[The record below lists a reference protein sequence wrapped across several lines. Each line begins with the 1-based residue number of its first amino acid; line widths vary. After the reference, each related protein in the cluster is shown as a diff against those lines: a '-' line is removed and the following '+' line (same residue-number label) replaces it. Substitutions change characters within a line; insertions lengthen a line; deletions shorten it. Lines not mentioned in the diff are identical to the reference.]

1 MKRFLSRRKPTPKP
15 EAASGAWT
23 TDNQI
28 NDYIVSNNLDVM
40 VRTNGEVLV
49 ADNVDRRLL
58 RGLLMIVKSRLGTD
72 NAATSL
78 SAIEWRQLKDGNT
91 AASKAGTRP
100 ATVIQAKNATVDYV
114 LSKAVEAG
122 ASDIYLDI
130 RRQAAILSFRIFGV
144 LQRIEEFDVDI
155 AKTVARG
162 LWNRSGHSQWVESD
176 PVDTSFTYEC
186 GGHEYRIRGS
196 SLKDTRGNSIVCR
209 VRDPGYILPL
219 GESGYSDHQVS
230 LIKRICMAPGGLIL
244 ITGETNSGK
253 STTMAAL
260 MDSSSRNQRMIEI
273 ADPCEVEFDHC
284 THVEL
289 DHYRDDAGE
298 AFKNILAATVRQ
310 NPDALVLGEIRDE
323 ITAQA
328 AQNMAIQG
336 KRVFSTLHTQSCVA
350 AIPRLASFGVDHH
363 LLSLREF
370 IAGIVNQNLVP
381 LVCQR
386 CCREQHD
393 DADRDRR
400 YRALFGSVVRYVNP
414 DGCPQCVS
422 GVSGQ
427 TLVAE
432 VYPFFLDRKDAHK
445 YISNHELFRMENYMK
460 QEFGIESKQDHA
472 RSKVLRGLIDP
483 ALTEEIIGEWAS
495 VPAGEIKSIPVDA
508 KEMREELRC
517 A

>member
-1 MKRFLSRRKPTPKP
+1 MKRFLSRRKPTPTP
-15 EAASGAWT
+15 EAASGVWT

-40 VRTNGEVLV
+40 VRPTGEII
-49 ADNVDRRLL
+49 AAGNVDRRLL
-58 RGLLMIVKSRLGTD
+58 RGLGMIVKSRLAVESTV
-72 NAATSL
+72 NLVSP
-78 SAIEWRQLKDGNT
+78 IELRQLKDKSARRKTGVQQV
-91 AASKAGTRP
+91 KA
-100 ATVIQAKNATVDYV
+100 IQAGNATVEYV
-114 LSKAVEAG
+114 LAKAVEAG

-130 RRQAAILSFRIFGV
+130 RRETAILSFRIFGV
-144 LQRIEEFDVDI
+144 IQRIEEFDVEI
-155 AKTVARG
+155 ARGVARG
-162 LWNRSGHSQWVESD
+162 MWNRSGHSQWVESD
-176 PVDTSFTYEC
+176 PVDTAFTYVHE
-186 GGHEYRIRGS
+186 GHEYRIRGS

-381 LVCQR
+381 LVCQN

-393 DADRDRR
+393 DAGRDRR
-400 YRALFGSVVRYVNP
+400 YRALFGSVVRYINHA
-414 DGCPQCVS
+414 GCNECVS
-422 GVSGQ
+422 GVAGQ

-445 YISNHELFRMENYMK
+445 YISNHELFRLETYMK
-460 QEFGIESKQDHA
+460 REFNIESKQDHA

-508 KEMREELRC
+508 KEMREESRC

>member
-1 MKRFLSRRKPTPKP
+1 
-15 EAASGAWT
+15 
-23 TDNQI
+23 
-28 NDYIVSNNLDVM
+28 M

-196 SLKDTRGNSIVCR
+196 SLKDTRGQFSIVCR

-219 GESGYSDHQVS
+219 GESGYS
-230 LIKRICMAPGGLIL
+230 RPPGVVDQTDLYGPWR
-244 ITGETNSGK
+244 T
-253 STTMAAL
+253 
-260 MDSSSRNQRMIEI
+260 
-273 ADPCEVEFDHC
+273 DPD
-284 THVEL
+284 
-289 DHYRDDAGE
+289 YRGD
-298 AFKNILAATVRQ
+298 K
-310 NPDALVLGEIRDE
+310 
-323 ITAQA
+323 
-328 AQNMAIQG
+328 
-336 KRVFSTLHTQSCVA
+336 
-350 AIPRLASFGVDHH
+350 
-363 LLSLREF
+363 LR
-370 IAGIVNQNLVP
+370 
-381 LVCQR
+381 
-386 CCREQHD
+386 
-393 DADRDRR
+393 
-400 YRALFGSVVRYVNP
+400 
-414 DGCPQCVS
+414 
-422 GVSGQ
+422 
-427 TLVAE
+427 
-432 VYPFFLDRKDAHK
+432 
-445 YISNHELFRMENYMK
+445 
-460 QEFGIESKQDHA
+460 
-472 RSKVLRGLIDP
+472 
-483 ALTEEIIGEWAS
+483 
-495 VPAGEIKSIPVDA
+495 
-508 KEMREELRC
+508 
-517 A
+517 

>member
-1 MKRFLSRRKPTPKP
+1 MKRFLFNRKPTPKP

-40 VRTNGEVLV
+40 VRSNGEII
-49 ADNVDRRLL
+49 ATGNVDSRLL
-58 RGLLMIVKSRLGTD
+58 RGLRMIVKSRLGVESSVTMV
-72 NAATSL
+72 SP
-78 SAIEWRQLKDGNT
+78 IELRQLKDNSAKTKTGVQQV
-91 AASKAGTRP
+91 KA
-100 ATVIQAKNATVDYV
+100 IQAGNAAVEYV
-114 LSKAVEAG
+114 LAKAVEAK

-130 RRQAAILSFRIFGV
+130 RRETAILSFRIFGV
-144 LQRIEEFDVDI
+144 IQRIEEFDVEI
-155 AKTVARG
+155 ARGVARG
-162 LWNRSGHSQWVESD
+162 MWNRSGHSQWVESD
-176 PVDTSFTYEC
+176 PVDTAFTYVHK
-186 GGHEYRIRGS
+186 GHEYRIRGS

-209 VRDPGYILPL
+209 VRDPGYNLPL
-219 GESGYSDHQVS
+219 DKSGYSDHQVS

-386 CCREQHD
+386 CCRDQHD
-393 DADRDRR
+393 DADKDRR
-400 YRALFGSVVRYVNP
+400 YRALFGPDIRYINHA
-414 DGCPQCVS
+414 GCDECVS
-422 GVSGQ
+422 GVAGQ

-445 YISNHELFRMENYMK
+445 YISNHELFRLETYMK
-460 QEFGIESKQDHA
+460 REFNIESKQDHA
-472 RSKVLRGLIDP
+472 RGKVRLGLIDP
-483 ALTEEIIGEWAS
+483 EMTEEIIGEWTSDGELKS
-495 VPAGEIKSIPVDA
+495 VDAMVADHSAGEH
-508 KEMREELRC
+508 
-517 A
+517 

>member
-1 MKRFLSRRKPTPKP
+1 M
-15 EAASGAWT
+15 
-23 TDNQI
+23 
-28 NDYIVSNNLDVM
+28 
-40 VRTNGEVLV
+40 
-49 ADNVDRRLL
+49 
-58 RGLLMIVKSRLGTD
+58 
-72 NAATSL
+72 
-78 SAIEWRQLKDGNT
+78 
-91 AASKAGTRP
+91 
-100 ATVIQAKNATVDYV
+100 
-114 LSKAVEAG
+114 
-122 ASDIYLDI
+122 
-130 RRQAAILSFRIFGV
+130 
-144 LQRIEEFDVDI
+144 
-155 AKTVARG
+155 
-162 LWNRSGHSQWVESD
+162 
-176 PVDTSFTYEC
+176 
-186 GGHEYRIRGS
+186 
-196 SLKDTRGNSIVCR
+196 CR

-219 GESGYSDHQVS
+219 DKSGYSDHQVS

-381 LVCQR
+381 LVCQN

-508 KEMREELRC
+508 KEMREESRC

>member
-1 MKRFLSRRKPTPKP
+1 MKKFLFNRTPPPIP
-15 EAASGAWT
+15 EAASAVWT

-40 VRTNGEVLV
+40 VRSTGEVF
-49 ADNVDRRLL
+49 AAGNVDRRLI
-58 RGLLMIVKSRLGTD
+58 RGLTMIVKSRLKVE
-72 NAATSL
+72 
-78 SAIEWRQLKDGNT
+78 SAVTLVSPIEWQQLKDKT
-91 AASKAGTRP
+91 TRRKAGMVQDRVAQTG
-100 ATVIQAKNATVDYV
+100 NATVEYV
-114 LSKAVEAG
+114 LAKAVEAG

-130 RRQAAILSFRIFGV
+130 REQTAVLSFRIFGAI
-144 LQRIEEFDVDI
+144 QRIEEFDVEI
-155 AKTVARG
+155 AKGVARG
-162 LWNRSGHSQWVESD
+162 LWNRSRHSQWVESD
-176 PVDTSFTYEC
+176 PVDTAFTYHHE
-186 GGHEYRIRGS
+186 GHEYRIRGS

-219 GESGYSDHQVS
+219 DKSGYSDHQVS

-253 STTMAAL
+253 STTMATL
-260 MDSSSRNQRMIEI
+260 MDSSPRNQRMIEI

-289 DHYRDDAGE
+289 DHYREDAAE
-298 AFKNILAATVRQ
+298 AFKNVLAATVRQ

-350 AIPRLASFGVDHH
+350 AIPRLVSFGVDHH

-381 LVCQR
+381 LVCPR
-386 CCREQHD
+386 CCRGRHE
-393 DADRDRR
+393 DADKDRR
-400 YRALFGSVVRYVNP
+400 YRTLFGPDIRYINP
-414 DGCPQCVS
+414 SGCDQCVS
-422 GVSGQ
+422 GISGQ

-445 YISNHELFRMENYMK
+445 YISNRELFRLETYMRK
-460 QEFGIESKQDHA
+460 EFNIESKQDHA
-472 RSKVLRGLIDP
+472 RGKARLGLIDP
-483 ALTEEIIGEWAS
+483 EKTEEIIGEWTFDYELKLIEPMAAGYS
-495 VPAGEIKSIPVDA
+495 VAEPDA
-508 KEMREELRC
+508 PLT
-517 A
+517 

>member
-1 MKRFLSRRKPTPKP
+1 MKRLLSPRTPTPNP
-15 EAASGAWT
+15 EATSGVWT

-40 VRTNGEVLV
+40 VRISGEIL
-49 ADNVDRRLL
+49 AAGNVERRLL
-58 RGLLMIVKSRLGTD
+58 RGLIMIVKSRLG
-72 NAATSL
+72 AE
-78 SAIEWRQLKDGNT
+78 SAVTLVSPIELRQLKDRSARRKG
-91 AASKAGTRP
+91 G
-100 ATVIQAKNATVDYV
+100 VQQAKAVQAGNATVEYV
-114 LSKAVEAG
+114 LAKAVEAR

-130 RRQAAILSFRIFGV
+130 RKETAILSFRIFGV
-144 LQRIEEFDVDI
+144 IVRIEEFDVEI
-155 AKTVARG
+155 ARSVARG

-176 PVDTSFTYEC
+176 PVDTAFTYDHE
-186 GGHEYRIRGS
+186 GHEYRIRGS

-219 GESGYSDHQVS
+219 EKSGYSNHQVS

-253 STTMAAL
+253 STTMATL
-260 MDSSSRNQRMIEI
+260 MDSSPRNQRMIEI

-289 DHYRDDAGE
+289 DHYREDAGE

-370 IAGIVNQNLVP
+370 IAGIVNQNLAP

-386 CCREQHD
+386 CCKEQHD
-393 DADRDRR
+393 DADKDRR
-400 YRALFGSVVRYVNP
+400 FSALFGPDIRYINKA
-414 DGCPQCVS
+414 GCHECVS
-422 GVSGQ
+422 GVAGQ

-445 YISNHELFRMENYMK
+445 YISNHELFRLETYMK
-460 QEFGIESKQDHA
+460 REFNIESKQDHA
-472 RSKVLRGLIDP
+472 RGKVRLGLIDP
-483 ALTEEIIGEWAS
+483 EKTEEIIGEWTFDHELKLID
-495 VPAGEIKSIPVDA
+495 PGERDAGN
-508 KEMREELRC
+508 
-517 A
+517 

>member
-1 MKRFLSRRKPTPKP
+1 MKRFLFQRAPSPVLET
-15 EAASGAWT
+15 ASFVWT

-28 NDYIVSNNLDVM
+28 NDYIVSNNLDVV
-40 VRTNGEVLV
+40 VRPSGEIF
-49 ADNVDRRLL
+49 AAENVDERLL
-58 RGLLMIVKSRLGTD
+58 RGLVMIVKSRLKTES
-72 NAATSL
+72 TVKMVSP
-78 SAIEWRQLKDGNT
+78 IELRQLKKKHIRRST
-91 AASKAGTRP
+91 EVRPEEAAQTG
-100 ATVIQAKNATVDYV
+100 NATVEYV
-114 LSKAVEAG
+114 LAKAVDSK

-130 RRQAAILSFRIFGV
+130 RRETAILSFRIFGV
-144 LQRIEEFDVDI
+144 IRRVEQFDVEI
-155 AKTVARG
+155 AKGIARG
-162 LWNRSGHSQWVESD
+162 MWNRSGRSQWVESD
-176 PVDTSFTYEC
+176 PVDTAFTYDHE
-186 GGHEYRIRGS
+186 GREYRIRGS

-219 GESGYSDHQVS
+219 DKSGYSDHQTS

-253 STTMAAL
+253 STTISAL
-260 MDSSSRNQRMIEI
+260 IDSSPRNQRMIEI

-289 DHYRDDAGE
+289 DHYRENANE

-350 AIPRLASFGVDHH
+350 AIPRLASFGVDHY

-386 CCREQHD
+386 CCRDKHGD
-393 DADRDRR
+393 SNKDRR
-400 YRALFGSVVRYVNP
+400 YRALFGPDIRYINEA
-414 DGCPQCVS
+414 GCDRCVS
-422 GVSGQ
+422 GVVGQ

-445 YISNHELFRMENYMK
+445 HISNHELFRLETYMRE
-460 QEFGIESKQDHA
+460 EFNIQSKQDHA
-472 RSKVLRGLIDP
+472 KEKVRLGLIDP
-483 ALTEEIIGEWAS
+483 EKTEEIIGEWTF
-495 VPAGEIKSIPVDA
+495 DY
-508 KEMREELRC
+508 ELKLTDLLV
-517 A
+517 ADHA

>member
-1 MKRFLSRRKPTPKP
+1 MKNPFFNRKPAPSP
-15 EAASGAWT
+15 EAESGAWT

-28 NDYIVSNNLDVM
+28 NDYIESNHLDAV
-40 VRTNGEVLV
+40 VRPSGEI
-49 ADNVDRRLL
+49 AAAGNVDSRLL
-58 RGLLMIVKSRLGTD
+58 RGLRMIVKSRLAVESTVTMVSPIELRQLRD
-72 NAATSL
+72 KNAIPKTGVQRS
-78 SAIEWRQLKDGNT
+78 SAIQVG
-91 AASKAGTRP
+91 
-100 ATVIQAKNATVDYV
+100 NATVEYV
-114 LSKAVEAG
+114 LAKAVEAG

-130 RRQAAILSFRIFGV
+130 RREAAILSFRIFGV
-144 LQRIEEFDVDI
+144 IQRIEEFDVEI
-155 AKTVARG
+155 ARGVARG

-176 PVDTSFTYEC
+176 PVDTAFTYVHE
-186 GGHEYRIRGS
+186 GHEYRIRGS
-196 SLKDTRGNSIVCR
+196 SLKDTRGNTIVCR

-219 GESGYSDHQVS
+219 DQSGYSDHQVS
-230 LIKRICMAPGGLIL
+230 LIQRICMAPGGLIL

-289 DHYRDDAGE
+289 DHYRQDAGE

-310 NPDALVLGEIRDE
+310 NPDALVLGEIRDG
-323 ITAQA
+323 ITARA

-336 KRVFSTLHTQSCVA
+336 KRVYSTLHTQSCVA

-381 LVCQR
+381 LVCQS
-386 CCREQHD
+386 CCR
-393 DADRDRR
+393 DRHYDSDKDHR
-400 YRALFGSVVRYVNP
+400 YRALFGPDLRYINP
-414 DGCPQCVS
+414 DGCNECVS

-445 YISNHELFRMENYMK
+445 YISNHELFRLESYMRR
-460 QEFGIESKQDHA
+460 EFDIESKQDHA
-472 RSKVLRGLIDP
+472 RGKVRLGLIDP
-483 ALTEEIIGEWAS
+483 EKTEEIIGEWAMDHTPES
-495 VPAGEIKSIPVDA
+495 MDAMVSDHSAGEP
-508 KEMREELRC
+508 
-517 A
+517 

>member
-1 MKRFLSRRKPTPKP
+1 MKRFLFKRTPTPKP
-15 EAASGAWT
+15 AAAAGVWT

-130 RRQAAILSFRIFGV
+130 RRETAILSFRIFGV

-219 GESGYSDHQVS
+219 GESGYSQHQVS
-230 LIKRICMAPGGLIL
+230 LIQRICMAPGGLIL

-370 IAGIVNQNLVP
+370 IAGIVNQNLAP
-381 LVCQR
+381 LVCQN
-386 CCREQHD
+386 CCRDQHD
-393 DADRDRR
+393 DADKDRR
-400 YRALFGSVVRYVNP
+400 YRALFGPGIRYINP

-422 GVSGQ
+422 GVAGQ

-445 YISNHELFRMENYMK
+445 YISNHELFRLENYMK

-472 RSKVLRGLIDP
+472 RGKVRLGLIDP
-483 ALTEEIIGEWAS
+483 EMTEEIIGEWTS
-495 VPAGEIKSIPVDA
+495 DGELQSIDA
-508 KEMREELRC
+508 MVADHSTGEHRC

>member
-23 TDNQI
+23 TDKQV

-400 YRALFGSVVRYVNP
+400 YRALFGSVVRYINHA
-414 DGCPQCVS
+414 GCDECVS

-483 ALTEEIIGEWAS
+483 ALTEEIIGEWAGS
-495 VPAGEIKSIPVDA
+495 RVIKTKEGSIGEWTVDG
-508 KEMREELRC
+508 EPRC

>member
-1 MKRFLSRRKPTPKP
+1 MKKPFFSRTPKQIP

-28 NDYIVSNNLDVM
+28 NDYIVSNHLDVM
-40 VRTNGEVLV
+40 VRSTGEII
-49 ADNVDRRLL
+49 AAGNVDRHLL
-58 RGLLMIVKSRLGTD
+58 RGLRMIVKSRLKVESTVYPV
-72 NAATSL
+72 SPIKL
-78 SAIEWRQLKDGNT
+78 QQLKDQNT
-91 AASKAGTRP
+91 RKKTGGQQ
-100 ATVIQAKNATVDYV
+100 VKEIQTGNATVEYV
-114 LSKAVEAG
+114 LAKAVEAK

-130 RRQAAILSFRIFGV
+130 RKKTAILSFRIFGV
-144 LQRIEEFDVDI
+144 IQRIEEFDVEI
-155 AKTVARG
+155 ARGVARG
-162 LWNRSGHSQWVESD
+162 MWNRSGHSQWVESD
-176 PVDTSFTYEC
+176 PVDTAFTYVHE
-186 GGHEYRIRGS
+186 GHEYRIRGS
-196 SLKDTRGNSIVCR
+196 SLKDTRGNTIVCR

-219 GESGYSDHQVS
+219 DQSGYSDHQAS

-260 MDSSSRNQRMIEI
+260 MDASSRNQRMIEI
-273 ADPCEVEFDHC
+273 ADPCEVEFEHC

-289 DHYRDDAGE
+289 DHYRDDADE

-350 AIPRLASFGVDHH
+350 AIPRLASLGVDHH

-381 LVCQR
+381 LVCQN
-386 CCREQHD
+386 CCMEKHD
-393 DADRDRR
+393 DADKDRR
-400 YRALFGSVVRYVNP
+400 YRALFGPDIRYINP
-414 DGCPQCVS
+414 EGCNECVS
-422 GVSGQ
+422 RVAGQ

-445 YISNHELFRMENYMK
+445 FISNHELFRLESYMRR
-460 QEFGIESKQDHA
+460 EFDIESKQDHA
-472 RSKVLRGLIDP
+472 QGKVRRGLIDP
-483 ALTEEIIGEWAS
+483 SMTEKIIGEWTVDHELKS
-495 VPAGEIKSIPVDA
+495 INGLVSDHSAGE
-508 KEMREELRC
+508 RGC

>member
-1 MKRFLSRRKPTPKP
+1 MKKFLFHRLPAPPP
-15 EAASGAWT
+15 EATSGVWT

-28 NDYIVSNNLDVM
+28 NDYIVSNGLDVM
-40 VRTNGEVLV
+40 VRSTGEIF
-49 ADNVDRRLL
+49 AAGNVDRRLL
-58 RGLLMIVKSRLGTD
+58 RGLRMIVKSRLTVE
-72 NAATSL
+72 
-78 SAIEWRQLKDGNT
+78 SAVKLVSPIELRQMKDKGAIRKT
-91 AASKAGTRP
+91 GVQPAKA
-100 ATVIQAKNATVDYV
+100 IQAGNATVEYV
-114 LSKAVEAG
+114 LAKAVEAK

-130 RRQAAILSFRIFGV
+130 RRETAILSFRIFGV
-144 LQRIEEFDVDI
+144 IQSIEEFDVEI
-155 AKTVARG
+155 AKGVARG
-162 LWNRSGHSQWVESD
+162 MWNRSGHSQWVESD
-176 PVDTSFTYEC
+176 PVDTAFTYHHE
-186 GGHEYRIRGS
+186 GHEYRIRGS

-219 GESGYSDHQVS
+219 DKSGYSDYQVA

-260 MDSSSRNQRMIEI
+260 MDSSSRNERMIEI

-289 DHYRDDAGE
+289 DHYREDADE

-310 NPDALVLGEIRDE
+310 NPDALALGEIRDE

-381 LVCQR
+381 VVCQR
-386 CCREQHD
+386 CCRDRHD
-393 DADRDRR
+393 DADKDRR
-400 YRALFGSVVRYVNP
+400 YRTLFGPDIRYINP
-414 DGCPQCVS
+414 DGCGECVS

-445 YISNHELFRMENYMK
+445 YISTHELFRLEGYMRR
-460 QEFGIESKQDHA
+460 EFNIESKQEHA
-472 RSKVLRGLIDP
+472 RGKVRLGLIDP
-483 ALTEEIIGEWAS
+483 EKTEEIIGEWALRD
-495 VPAGEIKSIPVDA
+495 VPLI
-508 KEMREELRC
+508 
-517 A
+517 

>member
-1 MKRFLSRRKPTPKP
+1 MKRFLFNRKPMPIP
-15 EAASGAWT
+15 ETAAGAWT

-28 NDYIVSNNLDVM
+28 NDYIVSNNIDVM
-40 VRTNGEVLV
+40 VRSTGEIV
-49 ADNVDRRLL
+49 AAGNVDKHLL
-58 RGLLMIVKSRLGTD
+58 RGLRMIVKSRLKVDSTIYLV
-72 NAATSL
+72 SPIKL
-78 SAIEWRQLKDGNT
+78 RQLKDKSARRKTG
-91 AASKAGTRP
+91 AQ
-100 ATVIQAKNATVDYV
+100 QAKAIQTGNATVEYV
-114 LSKAVEAG
+114 LAKAIEAG

-130 RRQAAILSFRIFGV
+130 RRETAILSFRIFGV
-144 LQRIEEFDVDI
+144 IQRIEEFDVEI
-155 AKTVARG
+155 ARGVARG
-162 LWNRSGHSQWVESD
+162 MWNRSGHSQWVESD
-176 PVDTSFTYEC
+176 PVDTAFTYDHE
-186 GGHEYRIRGS
+186 GHEYRIRGS

-209 VRDPGYILPL
+209 VRDPGYNLPL
-219 GESGYSDHQVS
+219 DKSGYSDHQVS

-253 STTMAAL
+253 STTMATL

-289 DHYRDDAGE
+289 DHYREDADE
-298 AFKNILAATVRQ
+298 AFRNILAATVRQ

-381 LVCQR
+381 LVCQN

-393 DADRDRR
+393 DAGRDRR
-400 YRALFGSVVRYVNP
+400 YRALFGPGIRYINHA
-414 DGCPQCVS
+414 GCDECVS
-422 GVSGQ
+422 GVAGQ

-445 YISNHELFRMENYMK
+445 FIANHELFRLETYMK
-460 QEFGIESKQDHA
+460 REFDIESKQDHA
-472 RSKVLRGLIDP
+472 QGKVRLGLIDP
-483 ALTEEIIGEWAS
+483 AMTEEIIGEWTVDHELKSIDAMVAEHS
-495 VPAGEIKSIPVDA
+495 AGEHG
-508 KEMREELRC
+508 C

>member
-1 MKRFLSRRKPTPKP
+1 MKKLFFNRKPTPKP

-40 VRTNGEVLV
+40 VRSTGEI
-49 ADNVDRRLL
+49 AAAGNVDRRLL
-58 RGLLMIVKSRLGTD
+58 RGLRMIVKSRLAVESTV
-72 NAATSL
+72 TMVSP
-78 SAIEWRQLKDGNT
+78 IELKQLKDNSAKTKTGVQQV
-91 AASKAGTRP
+91 KA
-100 ATVIQAKNATVDYV
+100 IQTGNATVEYV
-114 LSKAVEAG
+114 LAKAVEAG

-130 RRQAAILSFRIFGV
+130 RREAAFLSFRIFGV
-144 LQRIEEFDVDI
+144 IKRIEEFDVEI
-155 AKTVARG
+155 ARGVARG
-162 LWNRSGHSQWVESD
+162 MWNRSGHSQWVESD
-176 PVDTSFTYEC
+176 PVDTAFTYDHK
-186 GGHEYRIRGS
+186 GHEYRIRGS
-196 SLKDTRGNSIVCR
+196 SLKDTRGNTIVCR

-219 GESGYSDHQVS
+219 DKSGYSDHQAS

-253 STTMAAL
+253 STTLAAL

-289 DHYRDDAGE
+289 DHYRQDSGE

-381 LVCQR
+381 LVCQN
-386 CCREQHD
+386 CCRDQHD
-393 DADRDRR
+393 DADKDRR
-400 YRALFGSVVRYVNP
+400 YRALFGPDIRYINHA
-414 DGCPQCVS
+414 GCKECVS
-422 GVSGQ
+422 GVAGQ

-445 YISNHELFRMENYMK
+445 FIANHELFRLETYMK
-460 QEFGIESKQDHA
+460 REFDIESKQDHA
-472 RSKVLRGLIDP
+472 QGKVRLGLIDP
-483 ALTEEIIGEWAS
+483 SMTEKIIGEWTVDHELKSIDLMVADHQ
-495 VPAGEIKSIPVDA
+495 AGEH
-508 KEMREELRC
+508 RC

>member
-1 MKRFLSRRKPTPKP
+1 MKKLLFNRASTPIP
-15 EAASGAWT
+15 EAASAVWT

-28 NDYIVSNNLDVM
+28 NDYIVSNDLDVM
-40 VRTNGEVLV
+40 VRSSGEIF
-49 ADNVDRRLL
+49 AAGNVDHRLL
-58 RGLLMIVKSRLGTD
+58 RGLIMIVKSRLERNCEVTMI
-72 NAATSL
+72 SP
-78 SAIEWRQLKDGNT
+78 IELRQLKDKNT
-91 AASKAGTRP
+91 RRKAGTPRSP
-100 ATVIQAKNATVDYV
+100 TVQTGNATVEYV
-114 LSKAVEAG
+114 LARAIEAG

-130 RRQAAILSFRIFGV
+130 RRETAILSFRIFGV
-144 LQRIEEFDVDI
+144 IQRVEEFDVEI
-155 AKTVARG
+155 AKGVARG

-176 PVDTSFTYEC
+176 PVDTAFTYNHE
-186 GGHEYRIRGS
+186 GHEYRIRGS

-219 GESGYSDHQVS
+219 DKSGYSDHQVA

-253 STTMAAL
+253 STTMATL
-260 MDSSSRNQRMIEI
+260 MDSSPRNQRMIEV

-289 DHYRDDAGE
+289 DHYREDADE

-310 NPDALVLGEIRDE
+310 NPDALVLGEIRDG

-350 AIPRLASFGVDHH
+350 AIPRLVSFGVDHH

-381 LVCQR
+381 LVCPLCYR
-386 CCREQHD
+386 DGHD
-393 DADRDRR
+393 DADKDRR
-400 YRALFGSVVRYVNP
+400 YRALFGPDIRYINHA
-414 DGCPQCVS
+414 GCNECVS

-432 VYPFFLDRKDAHK
+432 VYPFFLDHKDAHK
-445 YISNHELFRMENYMK
+445 YISNHELFRLEACMK
-460 QEFGIESKQDHA
+460 REFNIESKQDHA
-472 RSKVLRGLIDP
+472 RDKVRSGLIDP
-483 ALTEEIIGEWAS
+483 EKTEEIIGEWTFDY
-495 VPAGEIKSIPVDA
+495 ELKLVDPIA
-508 KEMREELRC
+508 THHKVAEPDGPLT
-517 A
+517 

>member
-1 MKRFLSRRKPTPKP
+1 MKRFLSRSTPTPTP

-28 NDYIVSNNLDVM
+28 NDYIESNQLDAM
-40 VRTNGEVLV
+40 VRPTGEI
-49 ADNVDRRLL
+49 AAAGNVDRRLL
-58 RGLLMIVKSRLGTD
+58 RGLRMIVKSRLSVESTVTMVSPIELRQLRD
-72 NAATSL
+72 K
-78 SAIEWRQLKDGNT
+78 SAIPKTGVQRSS
-91 AASKAGTRP
+91 A
-100 ATVIQAKNATVDYV
+100 IQAGNATVEYV
-114 LSKAVEAG
+114 LAKAVEAG

-130 RRQAAILSFRIFGV
+130 RREAAILSFRIFGV
-144 LQRIEEFDVDI
+144 IARIEEFDVEI
-155 AKTVARG
+155 ARGVARG
-162 LWNRSGHSQWVESD
+162 LWNRSGRSQWVESD
-176 PVDTSFTYEC
+176 PVDTAFTYVHE
-186 GGHEYRIRGS
+186 GHEYRIRGS
-196 SLKDTRGNSIVCR
+196 SLKDTRGNTIVCR

-219 GESGYSDHQVS
+219 DQSGYSDHQVS
-230 LIKRICMAPGGLIL
+230 LIQRICMAPGGLIL

-260 MDSSSRNQRMIEI
+260 MDASSRNQRMIEI

-289 DHYRDDAGE
+289 DHYRDDADE

-310 NPDALVLGEIRDE
+310 NPDALVLGEIRDG
-323 ITAQA
+323 ITARA

-336 KRVFSTLHTQSCVA
+336 KRVYSTLHTQSCVA

-370 IAGIVNQNLVP
+370 IAGIVNQNLAP

-386 CCREQHD
+386 CCRNRHD
-393 DADRDRR
+393 DADKDRR
-400 YRALFGSVVRYVNP
+400 YRALFGPDLRYINP
-414 DGCPQCVS
+414 DGCDECVS

-445 YISNHELFRMENYMK
+445 FISNHELFRLESYMRR
-460 QEFGIESKQDHA
+460 EFDIESKQDHA
-472 RSKVLRGLIDP
+472 RGKVRLGLIDP
-483 ALTEEIIGEWAS
+483 EKTEEIIGEWTMDHTPESMDSMVADHS
-495 VPAGEIKSIPVDA
+495 AGE
-508 KEMREELRC
+508 RGC

>member
-1 MKRFLSRRKPTPKP
+1 MKRFLSRHAPPPGREST
-15 EAASGAWT
+15 SGIWT
-23 TDNQI
+23 TDHQI
-28 NDYIVSNNLDVM
+28 NDYIVSNDLDVM
-40 VRTNGEVLV
+40 VRSTGEI
-49 ADNVDRRLL
+49 AAAGNVDRRLL
-58 RGLLMIVKSRLGTD
+58 RGLRMIVKSQLAVESTV
-72 NAATSL
+72 TMVSP
-78 SAIEWRQLKDGNT
+78 IELRQLRDQSATRKTGVQQV
-91 AASKAGTRP
+91 KVVQAG
-100 ATVIQAKNATVDYV
+100 NATVEYV
-114 LSKAVEAG
+114 LAKAVEAG

-130 RRQAAILSFRIFGV
+130 RRDAAILSFRIFGV
-144 LQRIEEFDVDI
+144 IARIEEFDVEI
-155 AKTVARG
+155 ARGMARG

-176 PVDTSFTYEC
+176 PVDTAFTYEHE
-186 GGHEYRIRGS
+186 GHEYRVRGS
-196 SLKDTRGNSIVCR
+196 SLKDTRGNTIVCR

-219 GESGYSDHQVS
+219 DKSGYSDHQVS
-230 LIKRICMAPGGLIL
+230 LIQRICMAPGGLIL

-260 MDSSSRNQRMIEI
+260 MDASSRNQRMIEI
-273 ADPCEVEFDHC
+273 ADPCEVEFNHC

-289 DHYRDDAGE
+289 DHYREDADE

-386 CCREQHD
+386 CCRDQHD
-393 DADRDRR
+393 DAGKDRR
-400 YRALFGSVVRYVNP
+400 YRALFGPDIRYINP
-414 DGCPQCVS
+414 DGCNECVS
-422 GVSGQ
+422 GVAGQ

-445 YISNHELFRMENYMK
+445 FISNHELFRLETYMK
-460 QEFGIESKQDHA
+460 REFNIESKQDHA
-472 RSKVLRGLIDP
+472 RGKARLGLIDP
-483 ALTEEIIGEWAS
+483 GKTEEIIGEWTVDRELKSMDAM
-495 VPAGEIKSIPVDA
+495 VADHPAGE
-508 KEMREELRC
+508 LQC